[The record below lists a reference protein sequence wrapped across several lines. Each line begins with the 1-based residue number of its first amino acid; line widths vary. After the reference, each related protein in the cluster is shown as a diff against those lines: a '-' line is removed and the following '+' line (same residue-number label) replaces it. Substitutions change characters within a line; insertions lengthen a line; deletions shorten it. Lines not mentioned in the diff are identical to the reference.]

1 MDDFFARLN
10 LPRRYTLDPSAVERS
25 YLEKSRALHPDYHST
40 ASEAEQRASLELT
53 AALNQAYLALN
64 DPYRRIEH
72 LLALAG
78 GPTAGEQKNLDQAFL
93 MEMMERRD
101 RIEEAKASG
110 SDTAAIESDLRRKLR
125 ELLDSAGA
133 PFDSGELTPEVLI
146 EVRKKLNAAKTI
158 MSLLRDLAG

>member
-1 MDDFFARLN
+1 MDDFFARLD
-10 LPRRYTLDPSAVERS
+10 LPRRYTLDPAAVERS
-25 YLEKSRALHPDYHST
+25 YLEKSRALHPDFHST
-40 ASEAEQRASLELT
+40 ASNAEQRASLELT
-53 AALNQAYLALN
+53 AALNQAFLTLN

-78 GPTAGEQKNLDQAFL
+78 GPTAGEQKSLDQAFL
-93 MEMMERRD
+93 MSMMELRE

-110 SDTAAIESDLRRKLR
+110 AGTSEIESDLRRNLR

-133 PFDSGELTPEVLI
+133 PFDSGELPPEVFT

>member
-10 LPRRYTLDPSAVERS
+10 LPRRYTLDPAAVERS
-25 YLEKSRALHPDYHST
+25 YLEKSRALHPDFHST
-40 ASEAEQRASLELT
+40 ASDAEQRASLELT

-78 GPTAGEQKNLDQAFL
+78 GPTAGEHKSLDQAFL
-93 MEMMERRD
+93 MEMMELRD
-101 RIEEAKASG
+101 RIEQAKASG
-110 SDTAAIESDLRRKLR
+110 TGTTEIENDLKQNLR

-133 PFDSGELTPEVLI
+133 PFDTGDLSPGVFT